1 MAITTEKELGEALKG
16 NQDTIEVEGDL
27 VKKIFKIRATG
38 KVVWGIALGGVAI
51 AITAIVCTPA
61 TGGASGA
68 AALVA
73 TPAAIAAWGVPTTV
87 SVISIAVAAG
97 GVGAL
102 SKLRRYKLEKH
113 SDTAITLKRS

>member
-16 NQDTIEVEGDL
+16 DQDTIEIEGDL
-27 VKKIFKIRATG
+27 VKKVFKIRATG
-38 KVVWGIALGGVAI
+38 KVVWALAIGGLAVAVTAI
-51 AITAIVCTPA
+51 ACAPA

-73 TPAAIAAWGVPTTV
+73 TPAAVAAWGVPTTI
-87 SVISIAVAAG
+87 SVVSIAVAAG
-97 GVGAL
+97 GVGGLA
-102 SKLRRYKLEKH
+102 KLRRYKLEKH